1 VGNNKKIYSN
11 KFDLSIIIPVYNSQN
26 ILPKLINSIYLAL
39 KKKIKSYEIILI
51 NDCSHDN
58 SWEII
63 KSLSFYYKFVKG
75 INLSKNFG
83 QHNAIMAGLNQC
95 KGKNVIT
102 MDDDLQHSPNNI
114 IDIYNELL
122 KDFDVCYVNYLDRK
136 HEKWKIFFSYTSNII
151 SSFLLNKPLK
161 IYCSSYKG
169 FKDNIVKKIIKY
181 KKSNVYIDGLIL
193 NSTRNI
199 SMISLPHYHRLDG
212 KSNYNFFMLF
222 SLWCNMAE
230 NFPIKPLRFATFL
243 GLFFKLIIIF
253 LKKKSKYKMQYAI
266 IDKTYK

>member
-1 VGNNKKIYSN
+1 MKKIYSN
-11 KFDLSIIIPVYNSQN
+11 KPDLSIIIPVYNSQN
-26 ILPKLINSIYLAL
+26 ILPKLINSIYLVL
-39 KKKIKSYEIILI
+39 KKKIISYEIILI
-51 NDCSHDN
+51 NDFSHDN

-63 KSLSFYYKFVKG
+63 KFLCSNYKFVKG

-95 KGKNVIT
+95 IAKNVIT

-114 IDIYNELL
+114 IDIYSELL

-136 HEKWKIFFSYTSNII
+136 HEKWKIFFSYISNII

-169 FKDNIVKKIIKY
+169 FKKNVLKEIIKY

-193 NSTRNI
+193 NFTRNI
-199 SMISLPHYHRLDG
+199 SMISVPHYPRLEG
-212 KSNYNFFMLF
+212 KSNYNFSKLF
-222 SLWCNMAE
+222 GLWCNMTE
-230 NFPIKPLRFATFL
+230 NFPTKPFRLATFV
-243 GLFFKLIIIF
+243 GFFLKMIIILF
-253 LKKKSKYKMQYAI
+253 KKKSKHKKQYVI
-266 IDKTYK
+266 VNKTYK